1 MPIYEYHCLACGH
14 QKDVLQKVTDDP
26 LVVCPACGEEQFSK
40 KVSAPG
46 FQLKGTG
53 WYETD
58 FKNKSGGD
66 QPGRPSDS
74 SAGQA
79 TGAESTAKKES
90 TSKGS
95 DSSGGSAATAA

>member
-14 QKDVLQKVTDDP
+14 QKDVLQKVSDDP
-26 LVVCPACGEEQFSK
+26 LVVCPACGEDQFSK

-58 FKNKSGGD
+58 FKNKSGGE
-66 QPGRPSDS
+66 QKSTSTDS
-74 SAGQA
+74 STGPAAGSGA
-79 TGAESTAKKES
+79 TMKKDST
-90 TSKGS
+90 TKGS
-95 DSSGGSAATAA
+95 DSTGGSAATAA